1 MANPIIAILEDDE
14 MLSQALKK
22 ALEKNS
28 FEVMASKS
36 PEEVVEFLNNNPVNT
51 LFVDCLLP
59 VGSGVDVV
67 VEVRKKHPASLL
79 NVVMMSGIFTD
90 ASFVKDTVRATQAS
104 SFLKKPFDLADAVA
118 CVKVAQPS
126 TQTESR
132 SAESPR
138 KEIYNLFSKPKV
150 SVREKR
156 KAIEALD
163 EMHGF
168 DLPYLYS
175 LLVETQATGHLN
187 IVGAKGELSGITFS
201 HGKIVGVDI
210 VDQETQI
217 GKLLIQAGFVFPD
230 DLRDALTENG
240 NKRVGE
246 KLIQK
251 GLLSPHAF
259 NIGMA
264 NQMSIRLSRTITDS
278 PIKVNF
284 VATEVELTVPHID
297 SDSLS
302 VFLHDWI
309 ASKISL
315 SWLKSHYVQWE
326 DYVLMKTPS
335 FTPDHP
341 ILSMPLI
348 AHFTGLTEYFTSGLP
363 LGQLLETKKFPEDS
377 SYKALYLLLAKG
389 LFAFNE
395 VPVVQSTG
403 ATHSVKKLLAQV
415 QGKNKLE
422 VWDFMV
428 RITRGEESQPAQ
440 IFSDFMRLLG
450 PEPIANLKDPI
461 SKEAAKS
468 YLKLKSLAEESF
480 TFCKSGNRDKMKE
493 EIARSEIEGKIKAAS
508 LFEEGKAALQKAQ
521 YSIASPLFV
530 KAISA
535 DPGLE
540 KIKLY
545 QIWAKLGVSE
555 NQMQKTQI
563 LRDVEL
569 ELMQVPPE
577 EKFDHLFSFVM
588 GLYYKAKGDFG
599 QAKKSFEKAAYLDA
613 SFIPAKRELSLLGNA
628 AKPKDVFNRDLKDF
642 VAGFFK
648 KR

>member
-1 MANPIIAILEDDE
+1 MANPKVAILEDDE
-14 MLSQALKK
+14 TLSQALKK

-28 FEVMASKS
+28 YEVLASKS
-36 PEEVVEFLNNNPVNT
+36 TTEVMDFLNNNPVNT

-59 VGSGVDVV
+59 LGSGVDFV
-67 VEVRKKHPASLL
+67 VEVRKNHPASLL

-90 ASFVKDTVRATQAS
+90 AAFVKDSVRTTQAT
-104 SFLKKPFDLADAVA
+104 SFLKKPFDLAEAVA
-118 CVKVAQPS
+118 CVKVMKVAA
-126 TQTESR
+126 QTER
-132 SAESPR
+132 IASP
-138 KEIYNLFSKPKV
+138 KKDIYNLFSKPKV

-187 IVGAKGELSGITFS
+187 IVGAKGELSGISFS

-217 GKLLIQAGFVFPD
+217 GKLLIQGGFIFPD
-230 DLRDALTENG
+230 DLRDALSETG
-240 NKRVGE
+240 TKRVGE
-246 KLIQK
+246 KLIQR
-251 GLLSPHAF
+251 GLLSPHGF

-264 NQMSIRLSRTITDS
+264 NQMSIRLSRTITDV

-284 VATEVELTVPHID
+284 VATDVELTVPHID

-309 ASKISL
+309 ASKFSL
-315 SWLKSHYVQWE
+315 SWLKAHYVQWE

-335 FTPDHP
+335 FVPEHP
-341 ILSMPLI
+341 ILSMPMI

-363 LGQLLETKKFPEDS
+363 LGQLLESKKFPEENS
-377 SYKALYLLLAKG
+377 FKALYLLLAKG
-389 LFAFNE
+389 LLSFNE
-395 VPVVQSTG
+395 NPVFVGTGEVQ
-403 ATHSVKKLLAQV
+403 SVKKILAQM

-428 RITRGEESQPAQ
+428 RITDGEQAQPAK
-440 IFSDFMRLLG
+440 IFNDFVRILG
-450 PEPIANLKDPI
+450 PEPLVNLKDPL
-461 SKEAAKS
+461 SKEAAKA
-468 YLKLKSLAEESF
+468 YLTLKAMAEESF
-480 TFCKSGNRDKMKE
+480 AFSKGGNREKMKE
-493 EIARSEIEGKIKAAS
+493 EIARSEIEIKIKAS
-508 LFEEGKAALQKAQ
+508 SYFEEGKAALQKAQ
-521 YSIASPLFV
+521 YSIAGPLFV
-530 KAISA
+530 KAIAA
-535 DPGLE
+535 DPRLE

-545 QIWAKLGVSE
+545 QIWARLGQE
-555 NQMQKTQI
+555 NPAQKGQI

-577 EKFDHLFSFVM
+577 EKFDALYSFVM
-588 GLYYKAKGDFG
+588 GLYYKSKGDFSE
-599 QAKKSFEKAAYLDA
+599 AKKSFEKAINLDIG
-613 SFIPAKRELSLLGNA
+613 FIPAKRELSRLLTSN
-628 AKPKDVFNRDLKDF
+628 AKPKDVFNRDLKDL
-642 VAGFFK
+642 VSGFFK
-648 KR
+648 KK